1 MPTQQ
6 EIEYFR
12 NRHQRMNKQRFYVA
26 NLLALVTH
34 TLTQPFDLVKV
45 RSMMLQ
51 EGKTFNGLGLYRG
64 YNPYQLF
71 SEISEAG
78 GGYKTWFTSLDG
90 FLARTFTYT
99 TARISAYLYFL
110 DLVNHD
116 PRRYPRP
123 DRQIAAGVAGGF
135 VAGFV
140 TNPIEI
146 VFMRMQ
152 VDEIYPK
159 EYRRNYTSLVD
170 GLTKTAREGALFR
183 GSIANGGR
191 IAGLISGAVCL
202 HDWFKENAYYFL
214 GPHSFN
220 RLLGTIVAST
230 VATLASMPFDTL
242 RTRLYTQRQL
252 PNGVWPYEGTLD
264 CFSKICRYEAN
275 IRNHSNF
282 QSFYAGAF
290 SYWARFFVIAYASQ
304 ILLDFYHHGSYV
316 EELWE
321 PAQYSFPTSIAF
333 NVYEPFTLA
342 YHKGAVGLVTEDMEE
357 SAGLSPDLKPLKV
370 V

>member
-6 EIEYFR
+6 EIEYYR
-12 NRHQRMNKQRFYVA
+12 NRHQRMNRQRFYVA
-26 NLLALVTH
+26 NALALVTH
-34 TLTQPFDLVKV
+34 TITQPFDLLKV

-71 SEISEAG
+71 TEISEAG

-90 FLARTFTYT
+90 FVARTVAYT
-99 TARISAYLYFL
+99 TARTSAYLYFL
-110 DLVNHD
+110 DWINKD

-123 DRQIAAGVAGGF
+123 ERQIPAGIAGGF
-135 VAGFV
+135 VAGII

-152 VDEIYPK
+152 VDDMYPK
-159 EYRRNYTSLVD
+159 EYRRGYTSLVD

-191 IAGLISGAVCL
+191 IAGLISGAACL

-214 GPHSFN
+214 GPHSAN
-220 RLLGTIVAST
+220 RI
-230 VATLASMPFDTL
+230 VATLVASLVMTGASMPFDTL
-242 RTRLYTQRQL
+242 RTRLYTQRPL
-252 PNGVWPYEGTLD
+252 PNGSWPYKGLMD
-264 CFSKICRYEAN
+264 CFSKICLYEAN
-275 IRNHSNF
+275 IRNHGNF
-282 QSFYAGAF
+282 QSFYAGF
-290 SYWARFFVIAYASQ
+290 FTYFARYFLITLASQ
-304 ILLDFYHHGSYV
+304 FILDFYHHGSYI
-316 EELWE
+316 EELWT
-321 PAQYSFPTSIAF
+321 PAQYSYPTSIAF
-333 NVYEPFTLA
+333 NAYEPFTLA
-342 YHKGAVGLVTEDMEE
+342 YHKGAVGTVTEASEE
-357 SAGLSPDLKPLKV
+357 SAGLRPSLKPLKV